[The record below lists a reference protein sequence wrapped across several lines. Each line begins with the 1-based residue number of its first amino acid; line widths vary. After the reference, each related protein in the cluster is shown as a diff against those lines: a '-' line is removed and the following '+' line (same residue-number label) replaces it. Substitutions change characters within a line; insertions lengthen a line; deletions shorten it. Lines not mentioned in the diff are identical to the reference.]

1 MRLFTLICASL
12 ALCFSSCSSG
22 VDPETAN
29 RPKVYP
35 VTGIVTLAGQ
45 PVEKAVVIFVGG
57 DGVTARGVTDASG
70 EFALTTFNQGDG
82 AVAGAQQ
89 VGILKE
95 EAGYDPNQLKIGEAP
110 PVVKADRNALPKK
123 YADPK
128 SSGLTADV
136 KDGQKNHFPFELT
149 DKP

>member
-1 MRLFTLICASL
+1 MRFSTLICASL
-12 ALCFSSCSSG
+12 VLCFSGCSSG
-22 VDPETAN
+22 TDPEIAK

-35 VTGIVTLAGQ
+35 VTGSVTLAGQ

-70 EFALTTFNQGDG
+70 EFALTTFDQNDG

-110 PVVKADRNALPKK
+110 PAVKADRNALPKK

-128 SSGLTADV
+128 SSGLKADV
-136 KDGQKNHFPFELT
+136 KDGQENHFTFDLT